1 MRGTSSRPRV
11 TFQLTLP
18 PPLVWTTATVIG
30 TPLAAWPWHWKR
42 SPFFTLRPD
51 GHESFVSVTPPVF
64 SRALIWLSSFLR
76 SSELLEHEANVSA
89 APRTAAVFDAAIGT
103 PISAPMSMPEWKPP
117 QRSPYSDVTGPC
129 TGQMNPPLVG
139 LANELP
145 FGVSFPRPL
154 SFAAVDGPLDDS
166 SARILASS

>member
-1 MRGTSSRPRV
+1 
-11 TFQLTLP
+11 
-18 PPLVWTTATVIG
+18 
-30 TPLAAWPWHWKR
+30 
-42 SPFFTLRPD
+42 
-51 GHESFVSVTPPVF
+51 
-64 SRALIWLSSFLR
+64 
-76 SSELLEHEANVSA
+76 
-89 APRTAAVFDAAIGT
+89 
-103 PISAPMSMPEWKPP
+103 MSMPEWKPP

-166 SARILASS
+166 SARILASSDARAAISPWRPWMRVCRAS

>member
-51 GHESFVSVTPPVF
+51 GHESFVSVTPPVV

-89 APRTAAVFDAAIGT
+89 APRAAAKTRLLTGYRRRSCGGSAA
-103 PISAPMSMPEWKPP
+103 S
-117 QRSPYSDVTGPC
+117 R
-129 TGQMNPPLVG
+129 
-139 LANELP
+139 
-145 FGVSFPRPL
+145 
-154 SFAAVDGPLDDS
+154 
-166 SARILASS
+166 